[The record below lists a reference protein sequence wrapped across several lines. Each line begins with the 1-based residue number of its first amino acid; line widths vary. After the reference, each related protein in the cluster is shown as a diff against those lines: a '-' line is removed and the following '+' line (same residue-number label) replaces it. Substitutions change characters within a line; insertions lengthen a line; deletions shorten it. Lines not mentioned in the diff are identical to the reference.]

1 MRLLTVCACI
11 MACGS
16 AQQVHSQVF
25 SMEQVNDSTSF
36 LVLRT
41 DSTTDKWK
49 LPYPVYQFQT
59 GDVDGDG
66 SIDAMVGV
74 IKRTRFRPEK
84 GRRLFIFKNK
94 NSLIRPLWMGSK
106 LGGILV
112 DFKYTTDG
120 VVRSLEKTLKDEYVV
135 AEYKWQ
141 GFGLGFERFLI
152 VKVSK
157 EEATSI
163 FNQ

>member
-1 MRLLTVCACI
+1 MRIVTLLVWIWIPFQHAY
-11 MACGS
+11 
-16 AQQVHSQVF
+16 SQVF
-25 SMEQVNDSTSF
+25 SLEHINDSTYN
-36 LVLRT
+36 LVLQT
-41 DSTTDKWK
+41 DSTTDKWA
-49 LPYPVYQFQT
+49 LPYPVYQLQV
-59 GDVDGDG
+59 GEIDGDG
-66 SIDAMVGV
+66 KQDAIVGV
-74 IKRTRFRPEK
+74 VKRTRFHPEK

-112 DFKYTTDG
+112 DFKYVKDG

-157 EEATSI
+157 EEATII

>member
-1 MRLLTVCACI
+1 MRIVTLLVWIWIPFQHAY
-11 MACGS
+11 
-16 AQQVHSQVF
+16 SQVF
-25 SMEQVNDSTSF
+25 SLEHINDSTYN
-36 LVLRT
+36 LVLQT
-41 DSTTDKWK
+41 DSTTDKWA
-49 LPYPVYQFQT
+49 LPYPVYQFQV
-59 GDVDGDG
+59 GDIDGDG
-66 SIDAMVGV
+66 KQDAIVGV
-74 IKRTRFRPEK
+74 VKRTRFHPEK

-112 DFKYTTDG
+112 DFKYVKDG

-157 EEATSI
+157 EEATII

>member
-1 MRLLTVCACI
+1 MRIVTLLVWIWIPFQHAY
-11 MACGS
+11 
-16 AQQVHSQVF
+16 SQVF
-25 SMEQVNDSTSF
+25 SLEHINDSTYN
-36 LVLRT
+36 LVLQT
-41 DSTTDKWK
+41 DSTTDKWA
-49 LPYPVYQFQT
+49 LPYPVYQFQV
-59 GDVDGDG
+59 GDIDGDG
-66 SIDAMVGV
+66 KQDAIVGV
-74 IKRTRFRPEK
+74 VKRTRFHPEK

-112 DFKYTTDG
+112 DFKHVKDG

-157 EEATSI
+157 EEATII

>member
-1 MRLLTVCACI
+1 MRIVTLLVWIWIPFQHAY
-11 MACGS
+11 
-16 AQQVHSQVF
+16 SQVF
-25 SMEQVNDSTSF
+25 SLEHINDSTYN
-36 LVLRT
+36 LVLQT
-41 DSTTDKWK
+41 DSTTDKWA
-49 LPYPVYQFQT
+49 LPYPVYQFQV
-59 GDVDGDG
+59 GDIDGDG
-66 SIDAMVGV
+66 KQDAIVGV
-74 IKRTRFRPEK
+74 VKRTRFHPEK

-112 DFKYTTDG
+112 DFKYVKDG

-157 EEATSI
+157 EEATKI

>member
-1 MRLLTVCACI
+1 MRIETLLVWIWIPFQHAY
-11 MACGS
+11 
-16 AQQVHSQVF
+16 SQVF
-25 SMEQVNDSTSF
+25 SLEHINDSTYN
-36 LVLRT
+36 LVLQT
-41 DSTTDKWK
+41 DSTTDKWA
-49 LPYPVYQFQT
+49 LPYPVYQFQV
-59 GDVDGDG
+59 GDIDGDG
-66 SIDAMVGV
+66 KQDAIVGV
-74 IKRTRFRPEK
+74 VKRTRFHPEK

-112 DFKYTTDG
+112 DFKYVKDG

-157 EEATSI
+157 EEATII